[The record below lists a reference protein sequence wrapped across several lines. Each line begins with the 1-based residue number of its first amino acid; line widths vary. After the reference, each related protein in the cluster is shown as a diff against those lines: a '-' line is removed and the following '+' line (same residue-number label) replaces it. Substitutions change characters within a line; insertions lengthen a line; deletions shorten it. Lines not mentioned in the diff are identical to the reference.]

1 MLTDINFRPTTRQL
15 RQFAAST
22 VVMLPL
28 VTWLWTHR
36 GSAVA
41 LASVAALIVAL
52 LGIAKPIALKPVFV
66 GMSLITWPIGR
77 VVSEVV
83 VLLLFY
89 AVFVPAGLLS
99 QLLGRDPLAIQ
110 PKANLKDAW
119 KERRECMDSS
129 RYYRMS

>member
-1 MLTDINFRPTTRQL
+1 MLIDINFLPTTRQL

-99 QLLGRDPLAIQ
+99 QLLGRDPLAIK
-110 PKANLKDAW
+110 PDANLKDAW
-119 KERRECMDSS
+119 KERRECTDSS

>member
-1 MLTDINFRPTTRQL
+1 MLIDINRNPTTRQL

-28 VTWLWTHR
+28 VTWLWTHH
-36 GSAVA
+36 GSAMVVASAVA
-41 LASVAALIVAL
+41 LIVAV

-66 GMSLITWPIGR
+66 GMSMVTWPIGL

-83 VLLLFY
+83 IFLLFY
-89 AVFVPAGLLS
+89 ALFVPAGLLS
-99 QLLGRDPLAIQ
+99 QLFGRDPLAIK
-110 PKANLKDAW
+110 PDAKLKGAW
-119 KERRECMDSS
+119 KERRETKDSS